1 MLSFIQVTRVRYL
14 SINDYFSF
22 RLTPTYHFSRS
33 PFRSESPNIF
43 SVVSA
48 NSIKLATNP
57 RIPHLPL
64 KEEFY
69 HINVKNIWKHD
80 KHLCFGG
87 LASSMLLICCCI
99 TLYITILRLT
109 NITMTEGHNTSLLAL
124 QEKKAVSKY
133 CVPVK
138 VALRLN
144 KRRSK
149 SDR

>member
-14 SINDYFSF
+14 SIKWLFPF
-22 RLTPTYHFSRS
+22 LLAPTHHFSRS

-99 TLYITILRLT
+99 TLYIRNLKLT
-109 NITMTEGHNTSLLAL
+109 NITLPEGNNLAV
-124 QEKKAVSKY
+124 QEKKDVAKY